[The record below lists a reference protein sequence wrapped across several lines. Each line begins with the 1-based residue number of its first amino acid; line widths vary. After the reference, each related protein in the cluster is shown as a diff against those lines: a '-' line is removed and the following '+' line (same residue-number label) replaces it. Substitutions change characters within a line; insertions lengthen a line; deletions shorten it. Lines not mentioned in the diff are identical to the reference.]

1 MTARTLRAQQ
11 LRASMLTTAT
21 ALLLS
26 AGGMLGYE
34 YFSFRAER
42 ERDLRAQAE
51 LLSRAL
57 APALLFNDA
66 KSAEFQLMSLR
77 LR

>member
-1 MTARTLRAQQ
+1 MTARTLRAQL